1 MKKII
6 LEKVIN
12 LVREQ
17 MATGAGAPTNNVGSG
32 HIAGTVEA
40 GDSPPVRKKKQY
52 WSGGR
57 GARKQWM
64 KKNAS
69 K

>member
-17 MATGAGAPTNNVGSG
+17 MATAALGPTNRTGEFIKNF
-32 HIAGTVEA
+32 
-40 GDSPPVRKKKQY
+40 DPVMGKMERRKKQY

>member
-1 MKKII
+1 
-6 LEKVIN
+6 
-12 LVREQ
+12 
-17 MATGAGAPTNNVGSG
+17 MATAALGPTNRTGEFIKNF
-32 HIAGTVEA
+32 
-40 GDSPPVRKKKQY
+40 DPVMGKMERRKKQY

-64 KKNAS
+64 KKNES